1 MKAIILYDAL
11 TTGGSTDRIIDTIG
25 QTLVE
30 RGFYVEKA
38 KTPPR
43 ADYSFLEEFD
53 VVILGTPIYNL
64 AMSPNFIG
72 ALNQSNLLEKAKN
85 KLVAFFMVFGG
96 PEVTAQFLYR
106 PQLSLRL
113 LNHKVIAEK
122 LFGLVE
128 KNNPQAPVEFAD
140 EIYRKASALLEKSS
154 A

>member
-1 MKAIILYDAL
+1 
-11 TTGGSTDRIIDTIG
+11 
-25 QTLVE
+25 
-30 RGFYVEKA
+30 
-38 KTPPR
+38 
-43 ADYSFLEEFD
+43 
-53 VVILGTPIYNL
+53 
-64 AMSPNFIG
+64 
-72 ALNQSNLLEKAKN
+72 
-85 KLVAFFMVFGG
+85 MVFGG

-140 EIYRKASALLEKSS
+140 EIYRKATALLEKSS